1 MFSLFSLNLLV
12 MKKIFLLAAAMFV
25 TSLSVN
31 AEKRTKS
38 QILSAA
44 AEVLQEKCPMTS
56 SMNKAGA
63 KLQILDNSKSQLSI
77 VGYENGAYVIVAN
90 DDAMP
95 AILGYS
101 DADVSFDAD
110 NLPPA
115 FKWYLEIANR
125 NIEERLVNGQAP
137 MPITI
142 NPNYKPEVPMMCQTK
157 WGQGYPFNDQTPVY
171 NGGTHYVTGCVATAM
186 AQAMNYYKYPDTG
199 RGKIT
204 FYVTSDDGQEKVK
217 VGFDDEPYDWN
228 NMLDVYEQ
236 YKFNSDNT
244 YAVSYLMKHT
254 GASVM
259 MNYAPGGSGAYTS
272 DAAFAF
278 NAYFKYDPS
287 VDCYRKDLMHEEE
300 WFDLVYH
307 NLSDGHPLVFGA
319 SSSIGGQ
326 DAGHSFVVDGYD
338 TKGLVHVNFGWEGEA
353 DGFYQLLDM
362 HGYDHGFD
370 MIPLKKPSD
379 DLKIKSFWG
388 LWSRSVVYN
397 KNTGVFDAD
406 IINGS
411 ARDFTGKIFVM
422 LKNLADGTEQIIG
435 YESYKD
441 EGLIVDGNRYNVK
454 NFKVQ
459 APLPEDLP
467 DGQYRLYL
475 ASKGAWWVKD
485 DPTSKREEPKLLEEA
500 VAQPIHAHEALS
512 NSYIIT
518 VEGGSVKAEKELNSN
533 WVLGID
539 DVICKNF
546 TSDIVKVYD
555 VQGRMIYT
563 AKANDFR
570 IADVPA
576 DGVLIIKNGSDVRK
590 VIK

>member
-1 MFSLFSLNLLV
+1 
-12 MKKIFLLAAAMFV
+12 MKKIYLLAATLFV

-38 QILSAA
+38 QIISAA
-44 AEVLQEKCPMTS
+44 AEVLQEKCPMTFS
-56 SMNKAGA
+56 ANANAGV
-63 KLQILDNSKSQLSI
+63 KLQILDNSMSQISI
-77 VGYENGAYVIVAN
+77 VGYNKGAYVLVAN

-101 DADVSFDAD
+101 DSNVQFDAD

-115 FKWYLEIANR
+115 FEWYLEIANR
-125 NIEERLVNGQAP
+125 NIEERLMNGVAP
-137 MPITI
+137 KTAPV
-142 NPNYKPEVPMMCQTK
+142 NPNYKAEVPMMCQTK
-157 WGQGYPFNDQTPVY
+157 WGQGYPYNDQTPTY

-186 AQAMNYYKYPDTG
+186 AQAMNYYEYPEIG

-204 FYVTSDDGQEKVK
+204 FYVDSDEGQEKVK
-217 VGFDDEPYDWN
+217 VGFDDENYDWA

-236 YKFNSDNT
+236 YKFNTDNA

-254 GASVM
+254 GASVKM
-259 MNYAPGGSGAYTS
+259 MYAPSGSGAYTS

-287 VDCYRKDLMHEEE
+287 VDCYRKDLMHEDE
-300 WFDLVYH
+300 WFDLCYQ
-307 NLSDGHPLVFGA
+307 NLSNGHPLVFGA

-338 TKGLVHVNFGWEGEA
+338 TKGLVHVNFGWDGES
-353 DGFYQLLDM
+353 DGHYQLLDM

-379 DLKIKSFWG
+379 DLKITSFWG
-388 LWSRSVVYN
+388 LWGRSVKYN
-397 KNTGVFDAD
+397 KSTGVFDAD
-406 IINGS
+406 ILNGS
-411 ARDFTGKIFVM
+411 ARDFSGKVYVM
-422 LKNLADGTEQIIG
+422 LKNLADGTEQVLG

-441 EGLIVDGNRYNVK
+441 EGMIRDGNYYNIK
-454 NFKVQ
+454 NFKVV
-459 APLPEDLP
+459 APLPEGLA

-475 ASKGAWWVKD
+475 ASKGSWMVKD
-485 DPTSKREEPKLLEEA
+485 DPTSKREEAHLVEETA
-500 VAQPIHAHEALS
+500 AQPVHAKEELS
-512 NSYIIT
+512 NSFIIT
-518 VEGGSVKAEKELNSN
+518 VEGGSVKVDKEDNSN
-533 WVLGID
+533 WVLGIEET
-539 DVICKNF
+539 ICKNF

-563 AKANDFR
+563 SKANDFR

-576 DGVLIIKNGSDVRK
+576 NGMLIIKNGSEVRK